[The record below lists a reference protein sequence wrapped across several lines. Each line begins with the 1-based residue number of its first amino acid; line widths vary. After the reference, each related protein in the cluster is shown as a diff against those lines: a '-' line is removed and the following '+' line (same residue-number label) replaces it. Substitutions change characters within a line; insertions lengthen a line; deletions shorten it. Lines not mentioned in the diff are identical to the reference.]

1 MPQTDWVRASVGVLL
16 RRSATEADA
25 TDSELDS
32 GWENGIVAYS

>member
-1 MPQTDWVRASVGVLL
+1 MLL